1 MLVITVGKN
10 YVDIDGYASA
20 IAYRELFKLRG
31 IESVFVTTAVLNYS
45 ITKSLIDLGY
55 TIDKYDIKDTD
66 KFIVLDLSNP
76 DYLEKFVKEE
86 DVVEIIDH
94 HPGYEEYWK
103 KTNSIIEHIGSVA
116 TIIVEKYE
124 EYNLLD
130 KMDKGIALLLM
141 AAILD
146 NTLNFTADITCD
158 RDKIAYKKLEKITSE
173 YNYQDIYFRECQNYV
188 ESNLKDSIINDIK
201 IEKDNKYLPEV
212 IGQLTIWDIN
222 KILEEKDTIKDI
234 MSGYDKWVIN
244 IISLKDNKSY
254 VLCSSKDVIDNFS
267 KLFECTID
275 NDIVIMDSKLR
286 KEILKKSYVI

>member
-1 MLVITVGKN
+1 
-10 YVDIDGYASA
+10 
-20 IAYRELFKLRG
+20 
-31 IESVFVTTAVLNYS
+31 
-45 ITKSLIDLGY
+45 
-55 TIDKYDIKDTD
+55 
-66 KFIVLDLSNP
+66 
-76 DYLEKFVKEE
+76 
-86 DVVEIIDH
+86 
-94 HPGYEEYWK
+94 
-103 KTNSIIEHIGSVA
+103 
-116 TIIVEKYE
+116 
-124 EYNLLD
+124 
-130 KMDKGIALLLM
+130 MDKGIALLLM

>member
-10 YVDIDGYASA
+10 YVDIDGYASS

-31 IESVFVTTAVLNYS
+31 IESVFVTNSVLNYS

-55 TIDKYDIKDTD
+55 TIDIYDIKDID

-76 DYLEKFVKEE
+76 KFLPEFVRES
-86 DVVEIIDH
+86 DIIEIIDH
-94 HPGYEEYWK
+94 HPGFEEYWK
-103 KTNSIIEHIGSVA
+103 KTDSIIEPIGSVA

-130 KMDKGIALLLM
+130 KMNKDVALLLM

-158 RDKIAYKKLEKITSE
+158 RDKIAYKKLEDLTGI
-173 YNYQDIYFRECQNYV
+173 YNYQEKYFNECQNYV
-188 ESNLKDSIINDIK
+188 ENNLKDSIINDIK

-212 IGQLTIWDIN
+212 IGQLTIWDID
-222 KILEEKDTIKDI
+222 KVLKEKDTIKGI
-234 MSGYDKWVIN
+234 MSNYDNWLIN

-254 VLCSSKDVIDNFS
+254 VLCSNKSVVESFS

-286 KEILKKSYVI
+286 KEILKRSYVI